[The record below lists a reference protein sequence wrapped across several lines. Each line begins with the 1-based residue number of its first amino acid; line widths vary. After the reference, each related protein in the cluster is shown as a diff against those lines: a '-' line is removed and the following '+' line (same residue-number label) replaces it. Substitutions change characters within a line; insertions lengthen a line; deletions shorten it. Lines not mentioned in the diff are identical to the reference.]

1 MGENI
6 TLKSSH
12 RGGLRMKDVNDD
24 VIDEEWRILEHKIK
38 VFQEHVKGFQKDVE
52 TKLKQ
57 DSNANE
63 STYSHQTSSS
73 MR

>member
-6 TLKSSH
+6 TPKSSH
-12 RGGLRMKDVNDD
+12 RGGLRMKGANDD

-57 DSNANE
+57 G
-63 STYSHQTSSS
+63 
-73 MR
+73 R

>member
-6 TLKSSH
+6 APISSH
-12 RGGLRMKDVNDD
+12 RGGLRMKDEKND

-57 DSNANE
+57 
-63 STYSHQTSSS
+63 
-73 MR
+73 RR

>member
-6 TLKSSH
+6 APMSCHS
-12 RGGLRMKDVNDD
+12 GGLRMKDEKNG
-24 VIDEEWRILEHKIK
+24 ILDEELRILEQRIK

-57 DSNANE
+57 D
-63 STYSHQTSSS
+63 
-73 MR
+73 R